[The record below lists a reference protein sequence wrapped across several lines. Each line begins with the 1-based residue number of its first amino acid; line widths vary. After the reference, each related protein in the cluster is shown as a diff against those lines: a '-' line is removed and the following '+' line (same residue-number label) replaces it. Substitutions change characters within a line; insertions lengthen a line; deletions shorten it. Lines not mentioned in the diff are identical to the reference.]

1 MKEFQGRLSAKGRRF
16 AIILPRFNEFI
27 GDKLLDG
34 ALDCLRRHDA
44 DENRIEVYRVPG
56 SFEIPYLAR
65 RLADSKRFNAI
76 VCLGAVI
83 RGDTPH
89 FDLIAREVAKGIA
102 HISMDTGIPA
112 IFGII
117 TADTQEQAIERAG
130 SKAGNRGWDAAI
142 SAMEMA
148 DLLEGIRKQK

>member
-56 SFEIPYLAR
+56 SFEVPYLAR